1 MEPVVL
7 CRILIGSRY
16 FIMEIDMTTHEIEQW
31 LERIEQ
37 SLQRLLAERI
47 EQQHY
52 STADVAKLLG
62 KAEFTVREWCRLGR
76 VRAEKRQCG
85 RGNSKEWIVSH
96 DELERVR
103 SEGLLPL
110 SF

>member
-1 MEPVVL
+1 
-7 CRILIGSRY
+7 
-16 FIMEIDMTTHEIEQW
+16 MEIDMTTHEIERW